1 MKNKPKNILV
11 CVAWPYVNGPPHLGH
26 IAGMSIPADIFAR
39 YNRLIGN
46 KVAMVSGSDMHGTPV
61 TLLAQDL
68 GVTPEEI
75 SKKYHDIWTKSLLD
89 MNFKYDLYTHT
100 HTQNHKKIVQE
111 IFKTLLDKNL
121 LEIREQLMPYSIT
134 ENIFLSDRLVEGEC
148 PCGNNDKARGDQCDV
163 CGRTLDPSD
172 LGNIRSKRD
181 GSTPE
186 FRKTSHFFLKL
197 SEMQEEIHNWIQSK
211 EEWRQNVKNQSL
223 AFINEGLKDRA
234 ITRDLS
240 WGIDIPVEGWE
251 DKKIYVWFEAVL
263 GYLSATIELFEKTDN
278 PNEWKDYWENKNS
291 ESYYFQ
297 GKDNIPFH
305 AIILP
310 AILLGI
316 KGKNLPTEVVANEYL
331 NFSGKEFSKSKN
343 WAVWLPDFIEKYSP
357 DSLRYY
363 LTSIMP
369 ETSDSDFTWEGYLS
383 ANNNE
388 LVANLG
394 NYIHRILTMSH
405 KNFAGKIPDF
415 NETSSETIEIIN
427 KCKETIKSVG
437 DSISR
442 RKFRESLNKL
452 MSLSRYGNQ
461 FLDQNEPWKKMKD
474 DKEKAGEILGQGII
488 IIHALSSMLEPF
500 LPDSAH
506 KLQKMLFNK
515 LINKWELVM
524 PKPGDPFQYPQPLFE
539 KLDEETVLSENR
551 NVGDD

>member
-1 MKNKPKNILV
+1 MKTNPKNILV

-46 KVAMVSGSDMHGTPV
+46 EVAMVSGSDMHGTPV
-61 TLLAQDL
+61 TLLANDL

-75 SKKYHDIWTKSLLD
+75 SKKYHDIWSKSLKE
-89 MNFKYDLYTHT
+89 MYFEYDLYTHT
-100 HTQNHKKIVQE
+100 HTENHKKIVQE
-111 IFKTLLDKNL
+111 IFRNL
-121 LEIREQLMPYSIT
+121 LEKNYLEIKEQLMPFSVT

-148 PCGNNDKARGDQCDV
+148 PCGNNDKARGDQCEV

-181 GSTPE
+181 GSIPE

-197 SEMQEEIHNWIQSK
+197 SQMEKEIKNWIQSK
-211 EEWRQNVKNQSL
+211 NDWRQNVKNQSL
-223 AFINEGLKDRA
+223 SFINEGLKDRA

-240 WGIDIPVEGWE
+240 WGIDIPVSGWE

-263 GYLSATIELFEKTDN
+263 GYISATVELFKDSKTPDK
-278 PNEWKDYWENKNS
+278 WKDFWEDNNS

-305 AIILP
+305 TIILP

-316 KGKNLPTEVVANEYL
+316 EGKNLPTEVVANEYL

-343 WAVWLPDFIEKYSP
+343 WAVWLPDFLKKYP
-357 DSLRYY
+357 VDSLRYY

-369 ETSDSDFTWEGYLS
+369 ETSDSDFTWEGFVA

-394 NYIHRILTMSH
+394 NFIHRILTMSH
-405 KNFAGKIPDF
+405 KNFEGKIPTYNKDST
-415 NETSSETIEIIN
+415 NTKEIIE
-427 KCKETIKSVG
+427 KCNQAISEVG
-437 DSISR
+437 DSISK

-452 MSLSRYGNQ
+452 MALSKYGNQ
-461 FLDQNEPWKKMKD
+461 FIDKNEPWKKMKD
-474 DKEKAGEILGQGII
+474 NKDEAGEILGQATI
-488 IIHALSSMLEPF
+488 IIHALSSVLEPF
-500 LPDSAH
+500 LPQSSS
-506 KLQKMLFNK
+506 KLQKILFGKELNEWK
-515 LINKWELVM
+515 LILPE
-524 PKPGDPFQYPQPLFE
+524 PGSAFEKPSPLFE
-539 KLDEETVLSENR
+539 KLDEETVLLENR
-551 NVGDD
+551 NTLDE